1 MLWKSISLSAM
12 FYEEVIAMRTFKTRW
27 FSKKA
32 QAHGITDKALCR
44 AVHDVQRGL
53 AVDLGGGVFKKRLNH
68 NRDRALVLAKN
79 GRHWVYVFLF
89 AKQVQANISG
99 AELQAFRKLAV
110 HFGALSDEMLQSLVV
125 KNEWMEICHEEGKNV
140 SESGL

>member
-1 MLWKSISLSAM
+1 MPWKSVSLSAM

-53 AVDLGGGVFKKRLNH
+53 AVDLGGGVFKKT
-68 NRDRALVLAKN
+68 
-79 GRHWVYVFLF
+79 
-89 AKQVQANISG
+89 S
-99 AELQAFRKLAV
+99 
-110 HFGALSDEMLQSLVV
+110 
-125 KNEWMEICHEEGKNV
+125 
-140 SESGL
+140 